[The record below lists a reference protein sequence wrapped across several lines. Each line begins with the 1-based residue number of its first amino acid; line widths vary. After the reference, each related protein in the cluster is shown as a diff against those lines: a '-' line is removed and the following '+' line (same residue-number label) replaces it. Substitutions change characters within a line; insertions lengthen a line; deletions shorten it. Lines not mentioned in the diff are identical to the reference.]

1 MTFAAALITI
11 HALLAGALIHTLFG
25 SADLR

>member
-11 HALLAGALIHTLFG
+11 HALLAGALVHTLFG
-25 SADLR
+25 THDIR